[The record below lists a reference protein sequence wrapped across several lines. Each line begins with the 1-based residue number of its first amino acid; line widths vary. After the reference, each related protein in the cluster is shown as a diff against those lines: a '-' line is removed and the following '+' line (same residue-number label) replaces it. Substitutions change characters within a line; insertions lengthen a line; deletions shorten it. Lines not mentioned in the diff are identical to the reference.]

1 MRLLLASSA
10 DGYLAR
16 GPDDDMK
23 WTGPVDKAVFRLL
36 TLSNGNDVLLAGS
49 RTFDQMPKLP
59 GRHMERLSRED
70 KPFGKHPR
78 LDLTVA
84 AGCFPDAWLIGG
96 PTVAREALQLGLV
109 RRAFICV
116 SPVELGGGMHARE
129 LEPLLPRE
137 PEFTIKV
144 QDVRVLIYTED
155 QKWPGR

>member
-16 GPDDDMK
+16 GPEDDMK

-36 TLSNGNDVLLAGS
+36 TLSSTDVLLAGS

-59 GRHMERLSRED
+59 GRTMLRLSREA

-78 LDLTVA
+78 FDLDVA
-84 AGCFPDAWLIGG
+84 ATCFEDPWLIGG
-96 PTVAREALQLGLV
+96 PTVAVEALKRGLV

-116 SPVELGGGMHARE
+116 SPVSIGEGIHAAE
-129 LEPLLPRE
+129 LEGYLPAD
-137 PEFTIKV
+137 PAYTIKV
-144 QDVRVLIYTED
+144 GDVRVLVFTED
-155 QKWPGR
+155 QAWRGR